1 MASNIT
7 IIPPPPEGLLTEVD
21 PLVAQVKNMI
31 VQNKGDVATLKQ
43 VYSNAN
49 KAIEGI
55 KEKCEALCNATNL
68 AHKEAVALRDA
79 PIKILN
85 EVKAIANQKIAGYE
99 TQQKQLRDEADRQAR
114 EEQAIE
120 RQKVM
125 DAAQAKITRAMGA
138 ASKIE
143 DQIANMLA
151 VAVHPDRT
159 DVERELAQ
167 RQIEILRLKLE
178 SQQDKAAAIHMA
190 AEQAADA
197 LPIAS
202 AVAVAYERVKGVKA
216 VWIPEVTDKRALIRA
231 VAEGR
236 APESV
241 VDINMGMLKKLAN
254 MGVRFNEGVRLTEDS
269 RYTGRG

>member
-1 MASNIT
+1 MTSNLT

-21 PLVAQVKNMI
+21 PLVAQVKSMI
-31 VQNKGDVATLKQ
+31 VQSKGDVLTLKQ
-43 VYSNAN
+43 IYSNAN
-49 KAIEGI
+49 LAIAGI
-55 KEKCEALCNATNL
+55 KEKCRPLCEATDR
-68 AHKEAVALRDA
+68 AHSEAVALRDA

-85 EVKAIANQKIAGYE
+85 EVKAIANSKIAGYE
-99 TQQKQLRDEADRQAR
+99 TEQLRLRNEADRQAR

-125 DAAQAKITRAMGA
+125 DAAQASITRALN
-138 ASKIE
+138 SSNKIE
-143 DQIANMLA
+143 AQIAALFSDA
-151 VAVHPDRT
+151 IGHPLSSP
-159 DVERELAQ
+159 VEVELAQ

-178 SQQDKAAAIHMA
+178 GQQEKAAAIQKT

-202 AVAVAYERVKGVKA
+202 PIALNYERVKGVK
-216 VWIPEVTDKRALIRA
+216 VTLIPEVTDKMALIKA

-241 VDINMGMLKKLAN
+241 IDINMGTLKKLTN
-254 MGVRFNEGVRLTEDS
+254 MGIKFEGVRLTETS
-269 RYTGRG
+269 TYSGRG

>member
-1 MASNIT
+1 MSSNLT

-21 PLVAQVKNMI
+21 PLVAQVKSMI
-31 VQNKGDVATLKQ
+31 VQNKDDVLTLKQ
-43 VYSNAN
+43 IYSNAN
-49 KAIEGI
+49 LAIAGI
-55 KEKCEALCNATNL
+55 KEKCAPLCTATDR
-68 AHKEAVALRDA
+68 AHSEAVALRDA

-99 TQQKQLRDEADRQAR
+99 TEQKRLRDEADRLAR
-114 EEQAIE
+114 EEQQAE

-125 DAAQAKITRAMGA
+125 NAAQAKITRAMGT

-143 DQIANMLA
+143 DQIASLQ
-151 VAVHPDRT
+151 VVVDLSDSQT
-159 DVERELAQ
+159 ETELAQ

-178 SQQDKAAAIHMA
+178 NQQDKAAAIQKA

-202 AVAVAYERVKGVKA
+202 AVAINYERVKGVK
-216 VWIPEVTDKRALIRA
+216 VTLIPEVTDKLALIKA

-236 APESV
+236 APESII
-241 VDINMGMLKKLAN
+241 DINLGMLKKLAN
-254 MGVRFNEGVRLTEDS
+254 MGIKFSEGVRLTEDAK
-269 RYTGRG
+269 YTGRG